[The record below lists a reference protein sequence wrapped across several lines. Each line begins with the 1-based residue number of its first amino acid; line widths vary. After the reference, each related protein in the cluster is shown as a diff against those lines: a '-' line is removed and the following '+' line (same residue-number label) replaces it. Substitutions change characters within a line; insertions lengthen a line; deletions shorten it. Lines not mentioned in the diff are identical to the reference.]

1 MGETRAE
8 SIRTNIENAQVARA
22 VLERY
27 GGLDILVH
35 ISIEVT
41 IDREQRRS

>member
-1 MGETRAE
+1 MEKTRTK
-8 SIRTNIENAQVARA
+8 STRTNIENAQVARA

-27 GGLDILVH
+27 GGLDTLVH